1 MASEK
6 NPIGEY
12 LKEKKAAGF
21 LQGLG
26 EGAGDILTGATHAAA
41 QGGMHGFG
49 QQLGKGLGGA
59 TLLAGGTAAIGALGA
74 GASKLYDAVTK
85 SRDFKSMLEYNPD
98 LVEAH
103 QRDPKMFNQMFSTL
117 RTLNPQFSKDPL
129 VAGTYM
135 REMSSDPMHAGGKAV
150 EALQHS
156 DKQRPTFG
164 PSVTQAALKGFGGG
178 GEKKKKK

>member
-12 LKEKKAAGF
+12 LKEKKAVSF
-21 LQGLG
+21 LQGMRAGAMGQGPGRLG
-26 EGAGDILTGATHAAA
+26 TEVGRSLVTGGLYAAGA
-41 QGGMHGFG
+41 
-49 QQLGKGLGGA
+49 
-59 TLLAGGTAAIGALGA
+59 AGVGALGA

-85 SRDFKSMLEYNPD
+85 SHDFKSMLEYNPD

-164 PSVTQAALKGFGGG
+164 SSVTQAALKGFGGG
-178 GEKKKKK
+178 KKKD